1 MSLVHVDQ
9 SQKEKEGAEWGESQ
23 TDRETERIKNMK
35 KAKGRPVLYLLGSQT
50 YILLTWKNE
59 SREPFYYSTLH
70 KSGNPCP
77 LWEMRNEGM
86 NVSQGRTFR
95 LVLCIP
101 HTTYPNV
108 NGTALADC
116 PTGNSN

>member
-23 TDRETERIKNMK
+23 TDRDRERERIKNK
-35 KAKGRPVLYLLGSQT
+35 KKTKGRPVLYLLGSHT

-59 SREPFYYSTLH
+59 SREPFYYSSLH
-70 KSGNPCP
+70 KSGNPCS

-86 NVSQGRTFR
+86 NVFEPS
-95 LVLCIP
+95 
-101 HTTYPNV
+101 
-108 NGTALADC
+108 D
-116 PTGNSN
+116 